1 VAETDCRTRVTDVVV
16 YDDPRLPADL
26 GLDTPEV
33 GSRWT
38 GWSCAVTGSLRVRS
52 PGRRIEGI
60 QICTVSTVLDEID
73 PETAGGGDRVR
84 FAALVSTFGLAR
96 HTELFLHVRLD
107 GGELVTAC
115 RIDVECDIPPP
126 PPCAFAPILINALP
140 RSGTTWLAS
149 LLAQHPEVAIHSR
162 YPFEVR
168 QAVYWTSLLRTLA
181 SPYNN
186 HRERREMRF
195 LVHRHV
201 MGGSPYYTN
210 FLDDLVPWFATTYAE
225 ELTEFVRGS
234 IDAFQRNLQAL
245 GGPAKAAARYFVE
258 KFPGRVPPL
267 TMRWIFPRV
276 RELYLVRHPADVFR
290 SIFRFNERRG
300 YADFGEETL
309 GRTEQ
314 LFRHVALEN
323 QENLMFFEQRCRGG
337 DGVIVRYEDLAADAP
352 RALSRLL
359 AALDMDHS
367 DRVIRSMIDAA
378 AAMRVD
384 DHVTSG
390 PRSTERTP
398 GLSAREE
405 EWIAKYFAGFLTR
418 FYPDERRS

>member
-1 VAETDCRTRVTDVVV
+1 MAEIDCRTRVTDVVV
-16 YDDPRLPADL
+16 YDDPRLPAQL
-26 GLDTPEV
+26 QLDAPEI

-38 GWSCAVTGSLRVRS
+38 GWSCAVTGSFRVRN
-52 PGRRIEGI
+52 PGRRIERI
-60 QICTVSTVLDEID
+60 QICAVSTILDEIE
-73 PETAGGGDRVR
+73 PEPADGADRVR

-96 HTELFLHVRLD
+96 HTELFVHVRLD
-107 GGELVTAC
+107 GGELFTAC

-126 PPCAFAPILINALP
+126 PPGAFAPILINALP
-140 RSGTTWLAS
+140 RSGTTCLTS
-149 LLAQHPEVAIHSR
+149 LLAQHPEVVIHSR

-195 LVHRHV
+195 LVDRHV

-225 ELTEFVRGS
+225 QLAGFVRGS

-245 GGPAKAAARYFVE
+245 GGLAKVGARYFVE

-267 TMRWIFPRV
+267 TMRWMFPRV
-276 RELYLVRHPADVFR
+276 RELYLVRRPADVFR

-309 GRTEQ
+309 GRTEA

-323 QENLMFFEQRCRGG
+323 RENLMFFEQRCRDG
-337 DGVIVRYEDLAADAP
+337 DGVIVRYEDLAADTP

-359 AALDMDHS
+359 AAFGMDHS
-367 DRVIRSMIDAA
+367 DRVIASMIDGA

-384 DHVTSG
+384 GHVTSG
-390 PRSTERTP
+390 PRSSAGDP
-398 GLSAREE
+398 GLSARED
-405 EWIAKYFAGFLTR
+405 EWIAKYFADLLKR
-418 FYPDERRS
+418 FYPDDPRA